1 MVGKAEIATFLN
13 NVTEQLKGWRME
25 ATELDFRRIEVSGD
39 GASEWAFEHQ
49 VVQPPGPHQ
58 AGVRWTRKEAARARS
73 RSGWKQEIKRKMW
86 NQGEKAGPR

>member
-1 MVGKAEIATFLN
+1 MVGKAEIARFLN

-25 ATELDFRRIEVSGD
+25 ATELAFRGIEVNGD

-49 VVQPPGPHQ
+49 VVQPPD
-58 AGVRWTRKEAARARS
+58 RTRPAFDGRGKRLLVLDREADGSRRS
-73 RSGWKQEIKRKMW
+73 KRKMW